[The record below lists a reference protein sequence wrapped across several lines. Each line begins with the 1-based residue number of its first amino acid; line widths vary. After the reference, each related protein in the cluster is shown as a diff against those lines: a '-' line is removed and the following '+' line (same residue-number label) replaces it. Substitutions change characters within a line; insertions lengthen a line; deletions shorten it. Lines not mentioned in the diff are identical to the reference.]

1 MTALKLKKKYNYY
14 FANNMNNQHL
24 LDGFLET
31 VFGKKKLN
39 SFISKM
45 ITTIVSKIKKQ
56 LLLK

>member
-1 MTALKLKKKYNYY
+1 
-14 FANNMNNQHL
+14 MNNQHL